1 MAYNG
6 VTAYKE
12 SVNTMYAVEMLN
24 YGEPTVLVDNLA
36 AAMPMIKPKQVLV
49 KQRATAIDPYDVKFR
64 QGLMGTDKAT
74 PLIPGSSVAGVVV
87 AVGAE
92 VTAFAVGDR
101 VAASTHLKSYAE
113 FVPVGQSLLAK
124 IPDAVSDVQAAAVVL
139 GGQTGYQMITKDLAV
154 QPSDTVLIQGGAGSV
169 GFTAIQVAKWLGVQ
183 TLYTT
188 VRGQAAAVVQAVDPT
203 LQVIDPTLQ
212 VIDSQTTSLQ
222 ATIPAGV
229 DVILDTI
236 GGDTLQTSLAVLK
249 PTGRLVSLVDTMADP
264 RVMMGYLQSNGTQLA
279 ELLALVAQGQVIV
292 NIADT
297 RPFNAANVRDFQT
310 RQHVLGKLVLTFD

>member
-1 MAYNG
+1 
-6 VTAYKE
+6 
-12 SVNTMYAVEMLN
+12 MYAVEMLN

-139 GGQTGYQMITKDLAV
+139 GGQTGYQMMTKDLAV
-154 QPSDTVLIQGGAGSV
+154 QPRDTVLIQGGAGSV

-188 VRGQAAAVVQAVDPT
+188 VRGQAAAVVQAVDP
-203 LQVIDPTLQ
+203 ILQ

-222 ATIPAGV
+222 AAIPAGV

-236 GGDTLQTSLAVLK
+236 GDDTLQTSLAVLK
-249 PTGRLVSLVDTMADP
+249 PTGRLVSLVDTMADS
-264 RVMMGYLQSNGTQLA
+264 RVTMGYLQSNGTQLA